1 MRFIRQSKTEGAWKS
16 DTELCS
22 KKGCITKSCPTLRKA
37 VYEYFEV
44 TFETLAAEADA
55 APAEDEEA
63 PAKTHVVQ
71 FGVTLG
77 ATTDKEKSLDAE
89 KSTSAAF
96 WKGYIPDGKR
106 VTFGAMISPHG
117 DVLVWK
123 AGKVQPAESE
133 IEIPGP
139 SEALALLK
147 PKLEAGDDL
156 FVAAVTPEGTAMS
169 VSFNLGHTEFECAD
183 KLMVQRLGA
192 EDAATV
198 MSESRLAPRNK
209 WHRTGP
215 VMGSNGGEPQY
226 EHFALRI
233 LEETNR
239 IAASPCAML
248 GGAAKKSGGGGGGS
262 EKVCESSHPY
272 QNNENLRKE
281 VRFDG
286 AMSITVTFDPQ
297 TDMETNCDRLRFFG
311 EKEHYDNDSELLFN
325 FTGRFSSG
333 WSRGKIDAP
342 KMVDGVMTWECEAD
356 HFAYRFYSDGSSTS
370 WGYKFRVHQISLIR
384 MAHGRYHSALS

>member
-1 MRFIRQSKTEGAWKS
+1 M
-16 DTELCS
+16 
-22 KKGCITKSCPTLRKA
+22 
-37 VYEYFEV
+37 
-44 TFETLAAEADA
+44 TFETVAAEADA

-117 DVLVWK
+117 TAAGSLAHCVAISLSECLSPYLNVSPSDPHILLLFSQFPASGPHSQPSPLYYYCADSLSRCTLSLPLLTLLTLSLWGFFLLLLRSTAQARLKVHHADRATGCAGDVLVWK

-169 VSFNLGHTEFECAD
+169 VSFNLGHAEFECAD

-198 MSESRLAPRNK
+198 MSESR
-209 WHRTGP
+209 W
-215 VMGSNGGEPQY
+215 
-226 EHFALRI
+226 F
-233 LEETNR
+233 
-239 IAASPCAML
+239 
-248 GGAAKKSGGGGGGS
+248 
-262 EKVCESSHPY
+262 
-272 QNNENLRKE
+272 
-281 VRFDG
+281 
-286 AMSITVTFDPQ
+286 
-297 TDMETNCDRLRFFG
+297 
-311 EKEHYDNDSELLFN
+311 ELL
-325 FTGRFSSG
+325 T
-333 WSRGKIDAP
+333 
-342 KMVDGVMTWECEAD
+342 
-356 HFAYRFYSDGSSTS
+356 
-370 WGYKFRVHQISLIR
+370 Q
-384 MAHGRYHSALS
+384 